1 LFLFGLTTLFWLLVR
16 AASPSPSSSSPH
28 QERKE
33 RLVSAGAAGVVL
45 GLVCLVR
52 SVALPLLGLGALWL
66 LLAHLLRSP
75 PSLPLPPPPSSS
87 SPLLRRF
94 LPSALFVL
102 GVVLVV
108 LPWTL
113 RNYVTYGSVILI
125 DTTGAENLWLD
136 NDPAGREAVKAQLYA
151 YGDDRAGRQRL
162 AMQNGG
168 EAILSHPHHVLRKA
182 WEEGTAFFALEYTDD
197 MRDRP
202 AIWVPPAEVW
212 SRLLLGDGLFLVV
225 LLGGVVGLWPGRW
238 GEGNRGVPWLRAATD
253 PRWLMG
259 GWVLYLFLTA
269 MLFHVELRYRLPLY
283 PALLPY
289 AAITLARV
297 GSRGTRLL
305 RGGRSGLR
313 SLSRLTVSQ
322 HTRGM
327 VRLLVLLL
335 HPAMLVLYATLLHAP
350 YPSLA
355 WSLGQKHV
363 HLARAAHALGE
374 GNADAARTAAHAAL
388 EQDTRSV
395 LARVALARADL
406 LRGDRAGAER
416 LLREAIDILPAH
428 PYPHLLLGD
437 LLRQRGDDASAQ
449 HELAYE
455 TASLQDLQAWSWQR
469 MSTPP
474 PSRLDIGG
482 GLDLGMIGGFHA
494 RRADTHWRWTTD
506 HARLRLAVPPDVSSP
521 LVLHLRLASERPEG
535 APPPLLRILVG
546 GQTVGQF
553 PVSPGWNT
561 YPVAL
566 PRSLS
571 AGEGD
576 TLIVE
581 LRSETFAPR
590 DYDPASRDGRT
601 LGVMVDWAAVG
612 EPGE

>member
-1 LFLFGLTTLFWLLVR
+1 
-16 AASPSPSSSSPH
+16 
-28 QERKE
+28 
-33 RLVSAGAAGVVL
+33 
-45 GLVCLVR
+45 
-52 SVALPLLGLGALWL
+52 
-66 LLAHLLRSP
+66 
-75 PSLPLPPPPSSS
+75 
-87 SPLLRRF
+87 
-94 LPSALFVL
+94 VL

-108 LPWTL
+108 FPWTL
-113 RNYVTYGSVILI
+113 RNYATYRSVILI

-162 AMQNGG
+162 AMQNGV

-225 LLGGVVGLWPGRW
+225 LLGGVAGLWPARW
-238 GEGNRGVPWLRAATD
+238 GEGNRGGAWLRAATD

-259 GWVLYLFLTA
+259 AWVLYLFLTA

-297 GSRGTRLL
+297 GWWGTRLL
-305 RGGRSGLR
+305 RGERSGLR
-313 SLSRLTVSQ
+313 SLSRLMVSR
-322 HTRGM
+322 HIRGMM

-374 GNADAARTAAHAAL
+374 GNPDAARTAAHAAL
-388 EQDTRSV
+388 EQDARSV
-395 LARVALARADL
+395 LARVALARAEL
-406 LRGDRAGAER
+406 LCGDRAGAER
-416 LLREAIDILPAH
+416 ILREAIDMLPAH

-437 LLRQRGDDASAQ
+437 LLRQRGDDASAR

-474 PSRLDIGG
+474 PSRLDVGG
-482 GLDLGMIGGFHA
+482 GLDLGMIGGVHA
-494 RRADTHWRWTTD
+494 RRAGTHWRWTTD
-506 HARLRLAVPPDVSSP
+506 HARLRLVVPMDASSP
-521 LVLHLRLASERPEG
+521 LVLRLRLASGRPEG
-535 APPPLLRILVG
+535 APPPLLRVLVN
-546 GQTVGQF
+546 GQTAGEF
-553 PVSPGWNT
+553 LVSPGWNI
-561 YPVAL
+561 YAVAL

-581 LRSETFAPR
+581 LRSDTFAPR
-590 DYDPASRDGRT
+590 DYDPASSDGRT

-612 EPGE
+612 ELEE